1 MAISEK
7 ESEELLVNA
16 RKHIGK
22 SYADID
28 CSHFVWQ
35 SFKDAGKE
43 YPYRSTAQF
52 DDLVSM
58 GYFLKLDSKT
68 TPVIGDV
75 LMYKGHVGFW
85 DPEGCS
91 ILVTNDV
98 CKSLGS
104 EASVLSSRSGKNKGP
119 SYGKPAW
126 FNELK
131 AIYRWKGKNTP
142 GFSGIH

>member
-1 MAISEK
+1 MALTER
-7 ESEELLVNA
+7 ESDELLGDA

-43 YPYRSTAQF
+43 YPYRSTSSF
-52 DDLVSM
+52 DQLVEM
-58 GYFLKLDSKT
+58 GYFIKLDKNIE
-68 TPVIGDV
+68 PQKGDV
-75 LMYKGHVGFW
+75 LMYNGHVGFW
-85 DPEGCS
+85 DPLGCS

-98 CKSLGS
+98 CKQWGT

-119 SYGKPAW
+119 SYAKPSW
-126 FNELK
+126 FNGLK

-142 GFSGIH
+142 NFQP